1 VPETFRRALPLLQR
15 VFTEYRTP
23 DATARSAEADLT
35 AWFVRFCRRN
45 ADLGAEARIVA
56 LLSLAASF
64 ARGYARGQSPEPASD
79 LAALLAE
86 SPDAVAYRIAAT
98 GGVGVLPRHVSRW
111 ARLISFTRK
120 K

>member
-1 VPETFRRALPLLQR
+1 VPDTFRRALPLLQR
-15 VFTEYRTP
+15 VFEEYRTP
-23 DATARSAEADLT
+23 EGTARSAEADLT

-45 ADLGAEARIVA
+45 PDLGAEARIVA

-64 ARGYARGQSPEPASD
+64 ARGYARSLSPEAASD
-79 LAALLAE
+79 IASLLAE

-98 GGVGVLPRHVSRW
+98 AGVGLLPRPGSRW
-111 ARLISFTRK
+111 ARLISFARK